1 MEKCLF
7 HRVNLEFT
15 LRDIFNKFKVVLITV
30 LTFVSLVIGAGSVT
44 AAQLKADV
52 AKVNIT
58 RDNVGGLIN
67 DSLYARALVL
77 QNGSEGVVI
86 ISLDTRAIAEKGGVG
101 DDFTERLRNR
111 IQQQLKING
120 NNVMVTATGVSGEK
134 YIRPDIEDL
143 VFNAVRSAFQKMI
156 PVTIGAGT
164 GFENR
169 ITENRRLQLTNGKE
183 WTIRHANP
191 LPPDEEVA
199 GIGPVDPEIGILR
212 LDKKNGAPLAVLY
225 NFAVHAYQGV
235 PNKGLTADVPAFSS
249 KVIESNLPAGA
260 MAIFLQGCLGDIS
273 TVLYKDVNSPR
284 DAEFLGNILGL
295 STLNAL
301 EGIKTSKNSELKVVR
316 EVIEIPS
323 RTDIPARIA
332 SLEEEQEKLLRSL
345 RGTSL
350 NFKTFF
356 PLYITYNIYEE
367 YPSYYS
373 HRYLREKE
381 AGRADLENLD
391 KENRRNIYKYLRNI
405 YAMEKLTRIQ
415 GNLTILR
422 EQEERLA
429 TKIGKTINFE
439 VQCLKIGDMVLV
451 TFPGEPVAQIGLNI
465 KGSSPF
471 ANTFVTA
478 YSNSCVGYS
487 PTAEHYKGEA
497 LEDTYCIMA
506 PEWQDIYERK
516 VREILNKL

>member
-1 MEKCLF
+1 MRNSAFNPENF
-7 HRVNLEFT
+7 EF
-15 LRDIFNKFKVVLITV
+15 FFKVVFNRLKLCLITV
-30 LTFVSLVIGAGSVT
+30 LTGITLIAATGPVN
-44 AAQLKADV
+44 AAQLKAGV

-58 RDNVGGLIN
+58 RGDVGGLIN
-67 DSLYARALVL
+67 DSLYARVLVL
-77 QNGSEGVVI
+77 DNGSEGVVI

-101 DDFTERLRNR
+101 NDFTQRLRNR
-111 IQQQLKING
+111 IEGQLKISG

-134 YIRPDIEDL
+134 YICQDIEER
-143 VFNAVRSAFQKMI
+143 VFNAVRSAAQRMV
-156 PVTIGAGT
+156 PVTAGVGT

-212 LDKKNGAPLAVLY
+212 LDKKDGAPLAVLY

-260 MAIFLQGCLGDIS
+260 TAIFLQGSHGDIS
-273 TVLYKDVNSPR
+273 TVVYKDVNNPK
-284 DAEFLGNILGL
+284 DAEVLGNMLGL
-295 STLNAL
+295 STLKAVKS
-301 EGIKTSKNSELKVVR
+301 IKASKNTELKVIR

-356 PLYITYNIYEE
+356 PLYITYNIFEE

-373 HRYLREKE
+373 HRYL
-381 AGRADLENLD
+381 D
-391 KENRRNIYKYLRNI
+391 KENRRNIDKYLRNI

-415 GNLTILR
+415 GNLSILR
-422 EQEERLA
+422 EQQERIA
-429 TKIGKTINFE
+429 TEIGKTINFE

-451 TFPGEPVAQIGLNI
+451 TFPGEPVARIGLNI
-465 KGSSPF
+465 KELSPF
-471 ANTFVTA
+471 ENTFVTA

-487 PTAEHYKGEA
+487 PTAGHYKGEA

-506 PEWQDIYERK
+506 PEWQNIYEQK
-516 VREILNKL
+516 VREILSKL